1 MTTPYDRH
9 PDRYVQQYERVDP
22 GALHDA
28 WAPLLKG
35 TPMLALDVGA
45 GSGRDAAWLAAQGH
59 EVVAVEPSDEMRAR
73 AQELHPSPSIQW
85 VGDALPGLS
94 RVYELDY
101 RFDLVLVSAVW
112 MHVAPSQRER
122 AFRKLAGLLRP
133 SGLLVITLRHG
144 PSPDERAMHP
154 VSEQSIRHLAR
165 RHALEVVQSR
175 ASADR
180 LGRDGVEWTTMVLRL
195 PDDGTGALPLLRH
208 VLINDS
214 MSSTYK
220 PALLRTVLRIADG
233 ARGVVLRKT
242 DSYVELPLGL
252 VALYWIRQFKRLVL
266 DRDFCQQPTSNG
278 SLGFDGEHFQAL
290 GGISTYELRLGSRFT
305 GSVARSVT
313 GALRAARDTIRKMP
327 AHYIT
332 YPGGSDPIFTTEI
345 NTMYLRDEVR
355 LDLDFLQFMGTFRV
369 PRAMW
374 EAMTRYACWLE
385 PAILDRWSRLMETYD
400 QREGREEPM
409 DTYLSALEWLGAD
422 RSTREVRDLV
432 QRRQG
437 QDEVRCVWTGK
448 PLTGSFAIDHCF
460 PFAHWSNNDL
470 WNLLPATPQANSRKS
485 DRLPSAALL
494 QEAAPRIR
502 AWWESGYGATGYQ
515 GRFLQEARA
524 ALPPARGEA
533 PGLDAIW
540 TGVQYQRI
548 RLRTDQQIEEWS
560 P

>member
-9 PDRYVQQYERVDP
+9 PDRYIQRYERVDP

-59 EVVAVEPSDEMRAR
+59 EVVAVEPSDAMRAR

-85 VGDALPGLS
+85 IDDALPGLS
-94 RVYELDY
+94 AVHELDY

-112 MHVAPSQRER
+112 MHVPPPKRER

-144 PSPDERAMHP
+144 PSPDEREMHP
-154 VSEQSIRHLAR
+154 VSEQGIRHLAR
-165 RHALEVVQSR
+165 QHALEVVQSR
-175 ASADR
+175 ASSDR
-180 LGRDGVEWTTMVLRL
+180 LGRGGVEWTTVVLRL

-242 DSYVELPLGL
+242 DSHVEIPFGL

-266 DRDFCQQPTSNG
+266 ERGFRQQPTSNG
-278 SLGFDGEHFQAL
+278 GLGFDGEHFQAL
-290 GGISTYELRLGSRFT
+290 RDISTYDLRLGSRFT
-305 GSVARSVT
+305 GPAARSVM
-313 GALRAARDTIRKMP
+313 GALRAARNTIRKMP

-345 NTMYLRDEVR
+345 NRMHLRDTVR

-369 PRAMW
+369 PREMW

-400 QREGREEPM
+400 RDEGRNEPM
-409 DTYLSALEWLGAD
+409 DTYLSALKWLGAD
-422 RSTREVRDLV
+422 RSTRDVRDLV
-432 QRRQG
+432 RSRQG
-437 QDEVRCVWTGK
+437 QGEVRCVWTGQ
-448 PLTGSFAIDHCF
+448 PLKGRFAVDHCF
-460 PFAHWSNNDL
+460 PFAHWPNNDL
-470 WNLLPATPQANSRKS
+470 WNLLPATPQVNSRKS

-502 AWWESGYGATGYQ
+502 DWWNVGYGTSEHRD
-515 GRFLQEARA
+515 RFLQEARA
-524 ALPPARGEA
+524 ALPPALGDT
-533 PGLDAIW
+533 PDLDAIW
-540 TGVQYQRI
+540 TGVQHQRI